1 MNTLFWIYI
10 LCLSL
15 SVSYNYGTNLGKLG
29 NRKID
34 DRITMLQMKSSNQ
47 EHIFQR
53 TNRFKN
59 LVIVFGVCLSLF
71 MILSFNNWISSTE
84 ASVAQDIQKLE
95 EIKPERQLQN
105 TKEIAVVKGNLKLK
119 THHNFIASYLLQ
131 ESSFERKNT
140 KSKEQQN
147 LVGHLKQLHK
157 IIITQALRLF

>member
-1 MNTLFWIYI
+1 
-10 LCLSL
+10 
-15 SVSYNYGTNLGKLG
+15 
-29 NRKID
+29 
-34 DRITMLQMKSSNQ
+34 MLQMKSSNQ

-71 MILSFNNWISSTE
+71 MILSFNNWIMVTQ
-84 ASVAQDIQKLE
+84 ATVAQEIQKSE
-95 EIKPERQLQN
+95 NVKPEGQLQKA
-105 TKEIAVVKGNLKLK
+105 KEIAVVKSNLKLK

-140 KSKEQQN
+140 KSEEQQN
-147 LVGHLKQLHK
+147 LVSRLKQLHK